1 MNGELLTPDFL
12 RELEILKRSLDIQA
26 RSGSAGERAAPRRG
40 GSAEFQEHRPYEP
53 GDDLR
58 RIDWLAFARTGQPVT
73 KLFRAEED
81 AVVRLVLDA
90 SASLDFGTPPKLGL
104 AKRLTAAVGY
114 LALASGQR
122 AELGV
127 ARVRTDL
134 PRTLERSGR
143 ARRGRVAI
151 TALFRELSRV
161 SAEGRTDLAGA
172 LRTLVESAT
181 RPGMVVVVSDF
192 LDAGPVTNAL
202 GQVRAAGHD
211 LALLQVLDPAELE
224 PDLEGDLSLED
235 AETGA
240 TVELTADPSA
250 IEAYLLRIA
259 GLVEELRSFC
269 RRHGATYVRTTSNE
283 TLPAVM
289 RRFVSRSI
297 D

>member
-1 MNGELLTPDFL
+1 MSAPLLGAEFL
-12 RELEILKRSLDIQA
+12 RELEILKRRLDIQA

-90 SASLDFGTPPKLGL
+90 SASLDYGTPTKLET
-104 AKRLTAAVGY
+104 AKRVAAAAGY

-122 AELGV
+122 AELAV
-127 ARVRTDL
+127 ARVEAGSQL
-134 PRTLERSGR
+134 PLARNARP
-143 ARRGRVAI
+143 RRGRAAVS
-151 TALFRELSRV
+151 ALLRELSRV
-161 SAEGRTDLAGA
+161 TPGGSTNLAGA
-172 LRTLVESAT
+172 LRALVESSA
-181 RPGMVVVVSDF
+181 RPGLVVLISDF
-192 LDAGPVTNAL
+192 LDPGPVLAAL

-211 LALLQVLDPAELE
+211 LALVQVLDPTELDPE
-224 PDLEGDLSLED
+224 LEGDLSLVD
-235 AETGA
+235 AESETS
-240 TVELTADPSA
+240 VEVTADGAA

-259 GLVEELRSFC
+259 GLIEELRGFC
-269 RRHGATYVRTTSNE
+269 RRHGASYVRTTGE
-283 TLPAVM
+283 DLTLVM
-289 RRFVSRSI
+289 RRFVARSV